1 MENPLKVAQLFYRTS
16 PASRSHPSF
25 QRDEG
30 LLPPFALP
38 VLNEA
43 LHNAGLVAGIQ
54 IFHVAEG
61 EADGYCVSLAE
72 ELGAFVLGNDSDFAI
87 LGASHTETGY
97 RGFVPIEMVQWI
109 LTEEEPASASTA
121 STIAGSDFG
130 DEDGFTV
137 KRSKRKTALRGL
149 VSTSSTNQ
157 THVVNGLAPPSL
169 DCSPFPDA
177 VRTLTFVMPSFSP
190 STLSQRLRIPPTHL
204 RLLASLLGTDH
215 SPPEAPALFFDNGL
229 RKSARI
235 EHAANVIKEC
245 LVPGAAGRLKRKR
258 MPSYATPSVFRPRA
272 KDESI
277 AAFTEAESGS
287 AIINA
292 GDELYSFIS
301 LVVQSM
307 LLRPLAKD
315 EMLHD
320 LVISLIEATCHY
332 ILPSSPTELGI
343 GLDKQRSTIA
353 GYCCATFPYC
363 DCHPVEQVTTAGAE
377 DTPPTTEEIA
387 LARRLYAR
395 ARNTGHMHALS
406 AYTHSD
412 RSYLH
417 GCLADPEGQ
426 PLRSF
431 EEASEI
437 RIAAWEIMLD
447 ALRSLPCEAK
457 ASTGPNHEQSETNS
471 KKDDISPGTSDEGLT
486 SGDATNTDV
495 EKAVDVHEQVSL
507 AEEAEGQFYIVDY
520 LRSGSSTRLTEF
532 YLPLFTVP
540 NQHSLVTLRPPEER
554 FGYLMAKLG
563 LDQDGLSKIPRQWA
577 VLVAIVRL
585 AVTIHANLAGKRK
598 IKLLTQK
605 ELRRMVIAGVFC
617 AERWEERKQKK
628 KMRPQVAEQER
639 LILENRNC
647 HIVALVTSSGQEI
660 LQLAQALRLHG
671 VAVHEDLDMNSVET
685 VADCSVA
692 PYHYIE
698 GTTWHRVL
706 CATQEISLTD
716 EQKGVVEFC
725 VQAVVAGL
733 QEKVLGWRTA
743 VPVETRPISPAPQVH
758 EEKKIRGQARIEIA
772 SKRTSSRYGLLTDV

>member
-16 PASRSHPSF
+16 PSSRSHPSF

-43 LHNAGLVAGIQ
+43 LHKAGLVAGIQ

-72 ELGAFVLGNDSDFAI
+72 ELGAYVLGNDSDFAI
-87 LGASHTETGY
+87 LGASNTETGY

-121 STIAGSDFG
+121 STVAGSDFG

-149 VSTSSTNQ
+149 VSTSSTSQ
-157 THVVNGLAPPSL
+157 THVVNGLAPPPLES
-169 DCSPFPDA
+169 SPFPDA

-190 STLSQRLRIPPTHL
+190 STLSSRLRIPPTHL
-204 RLLASLLGTDH
+204 RLLASVLGTDH

-235 EHAANVIKEC
+235 EHAANIIKEC

-258 MPSYATPSVFRPRA
+258 MPSYAAPSVFRPRA

-277 AAFTEAESGS
+277 AAFTEAENGS
-287 AIINA
+287 ASINA

-343 GLDKQRSTIA
+343 GLDKQRSSIA
-353 GYCCATFPYC
+353 GYCCTTFPYC

-387 LARRLYAR
+387 RARRLYTR

-431 EEASEI
+431 EEASGI

-457 ASTGPNHEQSETNS
+457 AGTGTDHEQGET
-471 KKDDISPGTSDEGLT
+471 KPTEDDVASATSDER
-486 SGDATNTDV
+486 SIDIDDSKAVD
-495 EKAVDVHEQVSL
+495 EKAVDNLEQESP

-532 YLPLFTVP
+532 YLPLFTAP
-540 NQHSLVTLRPPEER
+540 NRHSLVALRSAEER
-554 FGYLMAKLG
+554 FEYLMGQLG
-563 LDQDGLSKIPRQWA
+563 LTQSGLNKIPRQWA
-577 VLVAIVRL
+577 VLVGIMRL
-585 AVTIHANLAGKRK
+585 AVALHANLAGKRK
-598 IKLLTQK
+598 TKLLTQK
-605 ELRRMVIAGVFC
+605 ELRRMVIAGVLCF
-617 AERWEERKQKK
+617 ERWEESKQK
-628 KMRPQVAEQER
+628 KMRPDAAEQER
-639 LILENRNC
+639 LILDNRNC

-671 VAVHEDLDMNSVET
+671 VAVHEESGVNSVDNN

-706 CATQEISLTD
+706 CATQEIALTD
-716 EQKGVVEFC
+716 KQKEVVELC
-725 VQAVVAGL
+725 MQAVVAGL
-733 QEKVLGWRTA
+733 QEKVLGWKTA
-743 VPVETRPISPAPQVH
+743 VSVESGSNFPAPELQ
-758 EEKKIRGQARIEIA
+758 EKKIRRQAKIDGATKQIP
-772 SKRTSSRYGLLTDV
+772 SRYGLLADA

>member
-1 MENPLKVAQLFYRTS
+1 M
-16 PASRSHPSF
+16 
-25 QRDEG
+25 
-30 LLPPFALP
+30 
-38 VLNEA
+38 
-43 LHNAGLVAGIQ
+43 
-54 IFHVAEG
+54 FHVAEG

-87 LGASHTETGY
+87 LGASNTETGY
-97 RGFVPIEMVQWI
+97 RGFVPIEMVQWV
-109 LTEEEPASASTA
+109 LTEEEPASASNV
-121 STIAGSDFG
+121 STVAGSDFG
-130 DEDGFTV
+130 EEDGFTV
-137 KRSKRKTALRGL
+137 KRPKRKTALRGL
-149 VSTSSTNQ
+149 VSISSTNQ
-157 THVVNGLAPPSL
+157 THVVNGLAPPPL
-169 DCSPFPDA
+169 DSSPFPDA

-190 STLSQRLRIPPTHL
+190 GTLSQRLRIPPTHL
-204 RLLASLLGTDH
+204 RLLASILGTDH

-277 AAFTEAESGS
+277 AAFTEAENGS

-343 GLDKQRSTIA
+343 GLDKQRSSIA

-363 DCHPVEQVTTAGAE
+363 DCHPSEQVTTAGVE
-377 DTPPTTEEIA
+377 ETLPTTEEIA

-426 PLRSF
+426 PLRSL

-447 ALRSLPCEAK
+447 ALRSLPCEVK
-457 ASTGPNHEQSETNS
+457 ASTSLDQKESETPS
-471 KKDDISPGTSDEGLT
+471 TTDDTAPGNSDEGLT
-486 SGDATNTDV
+486 DEAT
-495 EKAVDVHEQVSL
+495 KAVAENAIAVDEQESL
-507 AEEAEGQFYIVDY
+507 AEEPEGQFYIVDY

-540 NQHSLVTLRPPEER
+540 NRHSLVALRPTEER
-554 FGYLMAKLG
+554 FEYLMLQLG
-563 LDQDGLSKIPRQWA
+563 LDQDGLAKIPRQWA
-577 VLVAIVRL
+577 ILVAMMRL
-585 AVTIHANLAGKRK
+585 GVTIHANLAGKRK

-605 ELRRMVIAGVFC
+605 EVRRMVIAGVFS
-617 AERWEERKQKK
+617 AERWEQRKQKK
-628 KMRPQVAEQER
+628 MRSQAAEQER
-639 LILENRNC
+639 LLLESRNC
-647 HIVALVTSSGQEI
+647 HIVALMTSSGQEI
-660 LQLAQALRLHG
+660 LHLAQALRLHG
-671 VAVHEDLDMNSVET
+671 VAVHEERGENSVET
-685 VADCSVA
+685 VKDCSVA

-698 GTTWHRVL
+698 GTTWHQVL
-706 CATQEISLTD
+706 CATQEIALTD
-716 EQKGVVEFC
+716 EQKGIVELC
-725 VQAVVAGL
+725 VKAVVAGL
-733 QEKVLGWRTA
+733 QEKVLGCRIA
-743 VPVETRPISPAPQVH
+743 VPVEPHPNSPAPQVH
-758 EEKKIRGQARIEIA
+758 QKSMRGQVRPEGAN
-772 SKRTSSRYGLLTDV
+772 KRTFSRYGLLADV